1 MRGFCLG
8 LAGLVALLPQ
18 PASAIDVIFSGSVT
32 DTCTLALVLP
42 AEGTMRLNGDG
53 TILGSDQG
61 GVPVSVTIVSLGTN
75 NVTLDAPELTLSP
88 NDYDES
94 GQSVELSYAGTVGLT
109 VVNRGFLAAG
119 GTIPASLITTAAE
132 LVIGNRIVN
141 ANGFA
146 QGDYETTTTITCH

>member
-1 MRGFCLG
+1 MRGSGLG
-8 LAGLVALLPQ
+8 LTGLLALWPLPVA
-18 PASAIDVIFSGSVT
+18 AIDVTFNGSVT

-61 GVPVSVTIVSLGTN
+61 GIPVSVTIVSLGTN
-75 NVTLDAPELTLSP
+75 NITLDAPELTQAP
-88 NDYDES
+88 NEYDES

-109 VVNRGFLAAG
+109 VVNRGFQASG
-119 GTIPASLITTAAE
+119 GTIPASLISTAAT
-132 LVIGNRIVN
+132 LVVGNRIVN

-146 QGDYETTTTITCH
+146 QGNYETSTTITCH